1 MANILGMTRDGISY
15 NIRILREKGILER
28 IGSTKMVSGKYMIRY
43 REDIYL
49 SSFLYICNNY

>member
-28 IGSTKMVSGKYMIRY
+28 IGSTKNGEWKIYDKIQGRY
-43 REDIYL
+43 LVIFFFVYL
-49 SSFLYICNNY
+49 